1 MSSLEQPSPETET
14 PAPSP
19 WAFAK
24 PLASEAGLDGELLQ
38 LGPKAE
44 RAFAPT
50 GRARAFYVAAGTVTV
65 TVGASNIM
73 LGEDGFLPVA
83 ADRKISVRNHGEGPA
98 TVLALLLPEPRVQW
112 RMFVP
117 GEPVAPQV

>member
-1 MSSLEQPSPETET
+1 ARPSPEAH
-14 PAPSP
+14 PPPPSP
-19 WAFAK
+19 WAFPK
-24 PLASEAGLDGELLQ
+24 PLASEAGLDGALLQ

-50 GRARAFYVAAGTVTV
+50 GRARAFYVAAWTVTV

-83 ADRKISVRNHGEGPA
+83 ADRKISVRNHGEAPA
-98 TVLALLLPEPRVQW
+98 KVLALLLPEPRAQW
-112 RMFVP
+112 RMFVSC
-117 GEPVAPQV
+117 

>member
-1 MSSLEQPSPETET
+1 MNSIEQPSSEIETA
-14 PAPSP
+14 APSP

-50 GRARAFYVAAGTVTV
+50 GRSRAFYVAAGTVTV

-83 ADRKISVRNHGEGPA
+83 AGRKIGVRNHGESPA
-98 TVLALLLPEPRVQW
+98 KVLALLLPEPRVEW
-112 RMFVP
+112 RLFVP